1 MAHQSGTDRHQLF
14 FFSLEDQIGS
24 DHPVRAI
31 DAFVDSLDISG
42 LGFQKAQAKR
52 TGSPPFHPGDLLKL
66 YIYGYLNK
74 VRSSRGLAR
83 ECARN
88 VELWWLLK
96 GLRPKYRTIAAFRAD
111 HPRALQN
118 VFRQF
123 VSLLDQCNLLG
134 KEILALDG
142 SKFRAQNSKK
152 NNYNQK
158 KIDRHKAYYDDL
170 IKGYFQS
177 LEQADERADKME
189 IHAQI
194 DHAEER
200 RSKYEALED
209 QLADQ
214 QADQIST
221 VDEDSRAMIV
231 RRQIVEVGYNVQSV
245 VDAQHNL
252 VVTCEATQHNDTHA
266 LGGMVRKTKE
276 QLDLDEKEGFNLLA
290 DKGYHTGRELDD
302 CEAQQV
308 TPYVAVPRHSQS
320 NKGVPTEG
328 YRSSDFTYYPDKD
341 AYVCPQGYWL
351 TTTGTLTTKGNHDYR
366 IKTYKAGAKR
376 CRSCPA
382 YGRCT
387 MAKNGR
393 VIERSEYHD
402 AVERNAERINQNQD
416 LYRRRQAIVEH
427 PFGTIKRGWGYDHTL
442 LKGRQKVNGEMALIF
457 LVYNLRRSMSILGV
471 KGLIEALKRAFLAF
485 SWLWRSMEQ
494 VVSKAYHQPPQV
506 ISLAGYS

>member
-31 DAFVDSLDISG
+31 DAFVDSLDLSG
-42 LGFQKAQAKR
+42 LGFQKAQAKS

-83 ECARN
+83 ECECN

-170 IKGYFQS
+170 IKRYIQS

-200 RSKYEALED
+200 RSKYEVLEKE
-209 QLADQ
+209 LADQ
-214 QADQIST
+214 QVDQIST

-231 RRQIVEVGYNVQSV
+231 RRQIVEVGYNVQTV
-245 VDAQHNL
+245 VDAHWF
-252 VVTCEATQHNDTHA
+252 AP
-266 LGGMVRKTKE
+266 
-276 QLDLDEKEGFNLLA
+276 LLI
-290 DKGYHTGRELDD
+290 GL
-302 CEAQQV
+302 
-308 TPYVAVPRHSQS
+308 S
-320 NKGVPTEG
+320 N
-328 YRSSDFTYYPDKD
+328 SS
-341 AYVCPQGYWL
+341 V
-351 TTTGTLTTKGNHDYR
+351 
-366 IKTYKAGAKR
+366 
-376 CRSCPA
+376 
-382 YGRCT
+382 
-387 MAKNGR
+387 
-393 VIERSEYHD
+393 
-402 AVERNAERINQNQD
+402 
-416 LYRRRQAIVEH
+416 
-427 PFGTIKRGWGYDHTL
+427 
-442 LKGRQKVNGEMALIF
+442 
-457 LVYNLRRSMSILGV
+457 
-471 KGLIEALKRAFLAF
+471 
-485 SWLWRSMEQ
+485 
-494 VVSKAYHQPPQV
+494 
-506 ISLAGYS
+506 